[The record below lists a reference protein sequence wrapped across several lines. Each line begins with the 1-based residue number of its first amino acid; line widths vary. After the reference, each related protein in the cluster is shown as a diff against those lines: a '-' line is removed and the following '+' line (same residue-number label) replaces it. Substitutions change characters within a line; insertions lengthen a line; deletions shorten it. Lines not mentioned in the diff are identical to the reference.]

1 MINHKSV
8 LVLVL
13 VLLSFTTGFSQKER
27 KYVRNG
33 NDIYYSAIDDSMRVD
48 TTLMQSAEVEYR
60 KAIDKKPTSFE
71 ARNNL
76 ANSLYRQKKY
86 KEASEEW
93 EELTNINVSEK
104 QKALVYHNLGNS
116 LLMQSQLE
124 KSIEAY
130 KNALRNYP
138 SDSATKYNLAFA
150 QSKLKQQKKQQQKNK
165 NNKDNKNKKNKDKDK
180 SKQNKDKQ
188 NDKQKKDEKKQQSK
202 EQKAK
207 EQKAKEQ
214 NAKKSD
220 KKEGAQKNKISK
232 KDAMRILKAIEM
244 DEKNLQ
250 KKMQHIKKKS
260 KNTKKTDK
268 DW

>member
-1 MINHKSV
+1 MINRKSV
-8 LVLVL
+8 IVLML
-13 VLLSFTTGFSQKER
+13 VLLNFTTGFSQKER
-27 KYVRNG
+27 KYIRSG
-33 NDIYYSAIDDSMRVD
+33 NEIYYSAIDDSMNVD
-48 TTLMQSAEVEYR
+48 TALMQKAEVEYR

-86 KEASEEW
+86 VDAAQEW
-93 EELTNINVSEK
+93 DELTNINVNQK

-116 LLMQSQLE
+116 LLMQNKLKE
-124 KSIEAY
+124 SIEAY

-150 QSKLKQQKKQQQKNK
+150 QSKLKQQKKQQKKNK
-165 NNKDNKNKKNKDKDK
+165 NNKNNKDKN
-180 SKQNKDKQ
+180 KQNKKDQDKNKSQKNRDKQ
-188 NDKQKKDEKKQQSK
+188 NKKKDQK
-202 EQKAK
+202 EQKK
-207 EQKAKEQ
+207 QSKDQKAKQQ
-214 NAKKSD
+214 NAKKGD
-220 KKEGAQKNKISK
+220 KKQDSQKNKISK